1 MEELRQKIADRFTK
15 GIRKSFSPC
24 PLIGPKWVQAH
35 PKGKPADF
43 RFLGVRKLAKAM
55 GFPPAKIL
63 NTLMAAVKLD
73 DLDLDVDITN
83 DFIIHMNRTN
93 GKTTKAARKA
103 DEPPRGKR
111 DQTAEKPARPK
122 PKGTKAPNR
131 QKKKNPK
138 PRPKKT
144 DA

>member
-1 MEELRQKIADRFTK
+1 MDELRQKIAERFTK

-83 DFIIHMNRTN
+83 DFIIHMNRSN
-93 GKTTKAARKA
+93 GHGQGGPAKSKAPKA
-103 DEPPRGKR
+103 GKPK
-111 DQTAEKPARPK
+111 AGNKPRPK
-122 PKGTKAPNR
+122 GAKGPNR
-131 QKKKNPK
+131 NKKKNPK
-138 PRPKKT
+138 PRE
-144 DA
+144 